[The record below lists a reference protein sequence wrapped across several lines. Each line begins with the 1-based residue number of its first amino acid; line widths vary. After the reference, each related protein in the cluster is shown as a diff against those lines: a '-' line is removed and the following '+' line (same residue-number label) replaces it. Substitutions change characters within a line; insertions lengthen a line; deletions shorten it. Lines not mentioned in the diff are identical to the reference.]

1 METNPRVVTFG
12 ELLIRLDTIHHE
24 RLIQARD
31 FRVRYTGAE
40 ANAAVALQQL
50 GTRARVVSV
59 VPANELGRACTGF
72 LEQYGVDT
80 RFVRQ
85 DGPRLG
91 ILYVE
96 AGASVRPS
104 VVVYDR
110 AGSSFSQLNPG
121 VIDWDAAFKGADW
134 FHWSGTAPALAPQMP
149 AVVSEAVLAAKR
161 NGLKVSCDLNY
172 RSKLWTPDQA
182 LAVMPSLMDRVDLL
196 IANEEHIGWVLG
208 ERVDSADRSE
218 RAEESRCEELA
229 SRLAIRFG
237 FEQVAITL
245 RENQGVSELGWRCLL
260 SDGSTSQVSRR
271 YSVLPIDR
279 VGAGDAFAGAL
290 IHALLKGLSADVCIE
305 FAAAAGCLKHTI
317 PGDFLLASEEEVW
330 RLTRGEGIGRVQ
342 R

>member
-1 METNPRVVTFG
+1 MVMNPRVVTFG
-12 ELLIRLDTIHHE
+12 ELLMRLDTIHHE

-40 ANAAVALQQL
+40 ANAAVALLQF
-50 GTRARVVSV
+50 GTCARVVSV
-59 VPANELGRACTGF
+59 VPDTELGRACTGF
-72 LEQYGVDT
+72 LDQYGVDT
-80 RFVRQ
+80 RFVRRA
-85 DGPRLG
+85 GPRLG

-96 AGASVRPS
+96 SGTSVRPS
-104 VVVYDR
+104 SVVYDR

-121 VIDWDAAFKGADW
+121 VIDWDAVFHGADW
-134 FHWSGTAPALAPQMP
+134 FHWSGTAPALAAQMP
-149 AVVSEAVLAAKR
+149 MVLSEAVLAAKR

-182 LAVMPSLMDRVDLL
+182 LAVMPSLMESVDVL
-196 IANEEHIGWVLG
+196 IGNEEHIGLVLG
-208 ERVDSADRSE
+208 ERVAAAAPAE
-218 RAEESRCEELA
+218 NVEESRCEELA
-229 SRLAIRFG
+229 CRLVTRFG
-237 FEQVAITL
+237 FERVAITL
-245 RENQGVSELGWRCLL
+245 RESQGASELGWRCLL
-260 SDGSTSQVSRR
+260 SDGSTSHVSRR
-271 YSVLPIDR
+271 YTVLPLDR

-290 IHALLKGLSADVCIE
+290 IHALLRGYSADACIE